1 MSQVT
6 YQVAL
11 GGGAVT
17 NTVPKPK
24 RPSLVGDAK
33 WLG

>member
-1 MSQVT
+1 MNQVIFKVAWKRT
-6 YQVAL
+6 YSSL
-11 GGGAVT
+11 T
-17 NTVPKPK
+17 ESK

>member
-11 GGGAVT
+11 GGAVT
-17 NTVPKPK
+17 NTAPKPK

>member
-6 YQVAL
+6 YQVAW
-11 GGGAVT
+11 GGAVT

-24 RPSLVGDAK
+24 RPFLVGDAQ